1 MMIDKKDAM
10 VLKFLKDDAKLSI
23 KDISKK
29 TLLPITT
36 IHNRIKKLEKK
47 GIIRNYTVNLDDK
60 KLGTISAF
68 VSVSMDYKTLRGKG
82 SDENDLLKRIT
93 NHDAVE
99 IVCMLTGDVD
109 VLVKVRVENVNE
121 LDKFVI
127 DFLRKLDGIERTNT
141 MVILNEI

>member
-1 MMIDKKDAM
+1 MIDKKDAM

-82 SDENDLLKRIT
+82 SDENDLLKRIR

-99 IVCMLTGDVD
+99 SVCMLTGDVD
-109 VLVKVRVENVNE
+109 MLVKVRVENVNE

>member
-1 MMIDKKDAM
+1 MLDKKDAM
-10 VLKFLKDDAKLSI
+10 VLKLLKDDAKLSI
-23 KDISKK
+23 KEISKK

-47 GIIRNYTVNLDDK
+47 GIIRNYTINLDDK

-68 VSVSMDYKTLRGKG
+68 VSVSMDYKTLRSDG
-82 SDENDLLKRIT
+82 SDENSLLKKIRS
-93 NHDAVE
+93 HDSVE
-99 IVCMLTGDVD
+99 SVCMLTGDVD
-109 VLVKVRVENVNE
+109 MLVKVRVENVNE

-141 MVILNEI
+141 MVILSEI